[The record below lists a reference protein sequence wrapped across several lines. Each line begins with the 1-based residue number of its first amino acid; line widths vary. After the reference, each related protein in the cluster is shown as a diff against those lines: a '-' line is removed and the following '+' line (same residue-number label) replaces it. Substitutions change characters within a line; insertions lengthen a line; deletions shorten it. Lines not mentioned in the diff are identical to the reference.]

1 MLRKSI
7 DDLLE
12 KAKSRSAMGQY
23 DESVVKKLKKQPGV
37 ENPFALATAIK
48 QGTVH
53 RKSFDEQT
61 SEYFVKCHSHVLFGD
76 TEDELKREKKQ
87 PKKADGHVFG
97 GGHEDEAGKPGGEM
111 VKKKVEDLSSESADA
126 YKSLDERVCDLH
138 KARYDTKEPSEKEGV
153 VSQTEGYGEHPDTL
167 HTKSGPDKMS
177 QKRYSYDKGKQ
188 EVEVEHTKQSE
199 TGKPGMKT
207 TIPATAEF
215 EEELKNASMTSTIDA
230 ILEKGRLRQV
240 NKVKEGGAASGIR
253 RPHLSEEQKKR
264 IIEGSAAKV
273 KAYRTEGYMPD
284 KSDSPEV
291 REQDRDPSNKSMISL
306 VDELVNKSMY
316 DIVNHKRFSK
326 MDPDAGINKKKEE
339 AMERGPADKGKYVPG
354 SKRFNNPQ
362 DSQDPKIRYKSLD
375 ERVCDLTKDMD
386 TQRERQI
393 HDAAMT
399 VRLSREGH
407 PDTNKA
413 AAKMDV
419 NPSDVQRISSRLD
432 RMHTSKSQTLKSV
445 CDTWMKSSAGMTG
458 GHRVEVPGAKPATL
472 VKADDDDE
480 NDEE

>member
-7 DDLLE
+7 
-12 KAKSRSAMGQY
+12 
-23 DESVVKKLKKQPGV
+23 
-37 ENPFALATAIK
+37 
-48 QGTVH
+48 
-53 RKSFDEQT
+53 DEQT

-111 VKKKVEDLSSESADA
+111 VKKKVENLSSEGADA
-126 YKSLDERVCDLH
+126 YKSLDERICNLH
-138 KARYDTKEPSEKEGV
+138 KDVTITGSKYNEKKEPIHQFADGTTMHTKYRNKPSKKTGLYGDATFTNQDPETGNIRVRSDEKEAEYPTHTAGGSANKALPKKSV
-153 VSQTEGYGEHPDTL
+153 MTE
-167 HTKSGPDKMS
+167 
-177 QKRYSYDKGKQ
+177 
-188 EVEVEHTKQSE
+188 
-199 TGKPGMKT
+199 
-207 TIPATAEF
+207 
-215 EEELKNASMTSTIDA
+215 IDA

-240 NKVKEGGAASGIR
+240 NKVKEGGAASGVR
-253 RPHLSEEQKKR
+253 RPHLSEEQKKK

-306 VDELVNKSMY
+306 VDELMEKSLY
-316 DIVNHKRFSK
+316 DVVNHKRFSK

>member
-1 MLRKSI
+1 MRTNMLRKAI

-76 TEDELKREKKQ
+76 TEQDLKREKKQ

-111 VKKKVEDLSSESADA
+111 VKKKVEDLGSEGPEA
-126 YKSLDERVCDLH
+126 YKSLDERICDLH
-138 KARYDTKEPSEKEGV
+138 KSRYDTKPSSAEEGTI
-153 VSQTEGYGEHPDTL
+153 SQTEGYGEHPDTL
-167 HTKSGPDKMS
+167 HTKSSRKARMT
-177 QKRYSYDKGKQ
+177 QKRYSYDKDKQ
-188 EVEVEHTKQSE
+188 EVEVEHTKHSD
-199 TGKPGMKT
+199 TGKEGVRKI
-207 TIPATAEF
+207 IPASAKYEK
-215 EEELKNASMTSTIDA
+215 ELKNASMISTIDV

-240 NKVKEGGAASGIR
+240 NRVKESGAASGVR
-253 RPHLSEEQKKR
+253 RPYLSEEQKKR

-291 REQDRDPSNKSMISL
+291 REQDKDPSNKSVEVEIASL
-306 VDELVNKSMY
+306 IEKSE
-316 DIVNHKRFSK
+316 D
-326 MDPDAGINKKKEE
+326 KKKEDKI
-339 AMERGPADKGKYVPG
+339 ERGPADKGKYIPG
-354 SKRFNNPQ
+354 SKKYNNPQ

-375 ERVCDLTKDMD
+375 DRVCDLVKDMD
-386 TQRERQI
+386 SQRERQI

-407 PDTNKA
+407 SDTNKA

-432 RMHTSKSQTLKSV
+432 RMHAAKSQTLKSV
-445 CDTWMKSSAGMTG
+445 CDTWMKSSPGMTG
-458 GHRVEVPGAKPATL
+458 GRRVEVPGARPATL
-472 VKADDDDE
+472 VKADEDNDDE
-480 NDEE
+480 NGDE